1 MEDLLTIGE
10 LKKEEVKEIL
20 SLAMDIKKNKGKYRN
35 ALKDKILAMVFEK
48 PSLRTRMTFE
58 VGMLEMGGQAIYLG
72 PSEIQLGKRE
82 SIADVA
88 RNLERWVDGIM
99 IRTFGH
105 ENVEEMAKWAKPPVI
120 NGLTDLHHPCQALAD
135 YFTLLEKFGKL
146 EGLKVAYIGDGNNV
160 CHSLIEG
167 ASKLGVNISIATP
180 EGYEPKKEIVEKA
193 IKESNSKIEILRD
206 PVEAVKGADAI
217 YTDTWTSMGQ
227 EHEREIRV
235 KIFRPYQVN
244 KSLMEKTGKKTY
256 FMHCLPAH
264 RGEEVTDEVID
275 SEYSLVF
282 DEAENRLH
290 VQKAI
295 MYILMGGKV

>member
-1 MEDLLTIGE
+1 MKGLLTIEE
-10 LKKEEVKEIL
+10 LKKEEVREIL
-20 SLAMDIKKNKGKYRN
+20 SLTKEIKQNKEKYRN

-58 VGMLEMGGQAIYLG
+58 VGMLEMGGRAIYLG

-120 NGLTDLHHPCQALAD
+120 NGLSDLHHPCQALAD
-135 YFTLLEKFGKL
+135 YFTLFEKFGKL
-146 EGLKVAYIGDGNNV
+146 EGLKLAYIGDGNNV

-180 EGYEPKKEIVEKA
+180 EGYEPKKEIVERA
-193 IKESNSKIEILRD
+193 MKEANSKIEILRD
-206 PVEAVKGADAI
+206 PVEAVKNAEAV
-217 YTDTWTSMGQ
+217 YTDTWISMGQ
-227 EHEREIRV
+227 EHEREFRM
-235 KIFRPYQVN
+235 KIFKPYQVN
-244 KSLMEKTGKKTY
+244 KALMEKTGKKTY

-264 RGEEVTDEVID
+264 RGEEVTDEAID

-295 MYILMGGKV
+295 MYILMGGKI

>member
-1 MEDLLTIGE
+1 MKGLLTIEE
-10 LKKEEVKEIL
+10 LKKEEVREIL
-20 SLAMDIKKNKGKYRN
+20 SLTKEIKQNKEKYRN

-58 VGMLEMGGQAIYLG
+58 VGMLEMGGRAIYLG

-120 NGLTDLHHPCQALAD
+120 NGLSDLHHPCQALAD
-135 YFTLLEKFGKL
+135 YFTLFEKFGKL
-146 EGLKVAYIGDGNNV
+146 EGLKLAYIGDGNNV

-180 EGYEPKKEIVEKA
+180 EGYEPKKEIVERA
-193 IKESNSKIEILRD
+193 MKEANSKIEILRD
-206 PVEAVKGADAI
+206 PVEAVKNAEAV
-217 YTDTWTSMGQ
+217 YTDTWISMGQ
-227 EHEREIRV
+227 EHEREFRM
-235 KIFRPYQVN
+235 KIFKPYQVN
-244 KSLMEKTGKKTY
+244 KALMEKTGKKTY

-295 MYILMGGKV
+295 MYILMGGKI

>member
-1 MEDLLTIGE
+1 MIDLLTIGE
-10 LKKEEVKEIL
+10 LKKEEVGEIL
-20 SLAMDIKKNKGKYRN
+20 SLAMEIKKNKEKYRN

-58 VGMLEMGGQAIYLG
+58 VGMLEMGGKAIYLG

-120 NGLTDLHHPCQALAD
+120 NGLSDLHHPCQALAD
-135 YFTLLEKFGKL
+135 YLTLFEKFGKL
-146 EGLKVAYIGDGNNV
+146 EGLKLAYIGDGNNV
-160 CHSLIEG
+160 CHSLLEG
-167 ASKLGVNISIATP
+167 AAKLGVNISIATP
-180 EGYEPKKEIVEKA
+180 EGYEPKKEIVERA
-193 IKESNSKIEILRD
+193 MKEANSEIEILRD
-206 PVEAVKGADAI
+206 PFEAVKGADAI

-227 EHEREIRV
+227 EHEKETRV

-244 KSLMEKTGKKTY
+244 RSLMEKTGKKTY

-264 RGEEVTDEVID
+264 RGEEVTDDVID

-290 VQKAI
+290 VQKAV
-295 MYILMGGKV
+295 MHILIGGKF

>member
-1 MEDLLTIGE
+1 MKDLLTIEE
-10 LKKEEVKEIL
+10 LRKEDVREIL
-20 SLAMDIKKNKGKYRN
+20 SLAKEIKQNKEKYRN
-35 ALKDKILAMVFEK
+35 ALKDKVLAMVFEK
-48 PSLRTRMTFE
+48 PSLRTRVTFE
-58 VGMLEMGGQAIYLG
+58 VGILEMGGRAIYLG

-105 ENVEEMAKWAKPPVI
+105 ENVEETAKWAKLPVI
-120 NGLTDLHHPCQALAD
+120 NGLSDLHHPCQALAD

-146 EGLKVAYIGDGNNV
+146 EGLKLAYVGDGNNV

-167 ASKLGVNISIATP
+167 SSKLGVNISIATP
-180 EGYEPKKEIVEKA
+180 EGYEPKKEIVERTMKGA
-193 IKESNSKIEILRD
+193 NSRIEILKD
-206 PVEAVKGADAI
+206 PVEAVKGADVV

-227 EHEREIRV
+227 EMEREFRI
-235 KIFRPYQVN
+235 KIFKPYQVN
-244 KSLMEKTGKKTY
+244 KALMEKTGKKTY

-295 MYILMGGKV
+295 MYILMGGKI

>member
-1 MEDLLTIGE
+1 MNDLLTIGE
-10 LKKEEVKEIL
+10 LEKEEVREIL
-20 SLAMDIKKNKGKYRN
+20 SLAMEIKKNKGKYRS

-58 VGMLEMGGQAIYLG
+58 VGMLEMGGKAIYLG

-99 IRTFGH
+99 IRTFGQ

-120 NGLTDLHHPCQALAD
+120 NGLSDLHHPCQALAD

-146 EGLKVAYIGDGNNV
+146 EGLKIAYVGDGNNV

-167 ASKLGVNISIATP
+167 ASKLGVDISIATP

-193 IKESNSKIEILRD
+193 IKEANSKIEIVRD
-206 PVEAVKGADAI
+206 PVEAVKNADAI

-227 EHEREIRV
+227 EHEKEIRV
-235 KIFRPYQVN
+235 KVFRPYQVN
-244 KSLMEKTGKKTY
+244 KALMEKTGKKTY

-264 RGEEVTDEVID
+264 RGEEVSDEVID

-282 DEAENRLH
+282 EEAENRLH

>member
-1 MEDLLTIGE
+1 MKDLLTIGE
-10 LKKEEVKEIL
+10 LKKEEVREIL
-20 SLAMDIKKNKGKYRN
+20 SLAMEIKKNKEKFRN

-58 VGMLEMGGQAIYLG
+58 VGMLEMGGKAIYLG

-82 SIADVA
+82 SVADVA

-99 IRTFGH
+99 IRTFGQ

-120 NGLTDLHHPCQALAD
+120 NGLSDLHHPCQALAD

-146 EGLKVAYIGDGNNV
+146 EGLKLAYVGDGNNV

-167 ASKLGVNISIATP
+167 ASKLGVHISVATP
-180 EGYEPKKEIVEKA
+180 EGYEPKKEIVERA
-193 IKESNSKIEILRD
+193 MKEANSKIEILRD
-206 PVEAVKGADAI
+206 PVEAVKDADAI

-235 KIFRPYQVN
+235 KIFKPYQVN

>member
-1 MEDLLTIGE
+1 MKDLLTIGE
-10 LKKEEVKEIL
+10 LKKEEVREIL
-20 SLAMDIKKNKGKYRN
+20 SLTMEIKKNKGKYRN

-58 VGMLEMGGQAIYLG
+58 VGMLEMGGKAIYLG

-105 ENVEEMAKWAKPPVI
+105 DNVEKMAEWAKPPVI
-120 NGLTDLHHPCQALAD
+120 NGLSDLHHPCQALAD

-146 EGLKVAYIGDGNNV
+146 EGLKLAYVGDGNNV

-167 ASKLGVNISIATP
+167 ASKLGVHISIATP
-180 EGYEPKKEIVEKA
+180 EGYEPKREIVKMA
-193 IKESNSKIEILRD
+193 MKEANSKIEILRD
-206 PVEAVKGADAI
+206 PVEAVKDADAV

-227 EHEREIRV
+227 EHEKEIRV
-235 KIFRPYQVN
+235 KIFKPYQVN

>member
-1 MEDLLTIGE
+1 MIDLLTIGE
-10 LKKEEVKEIL
+10 LKKEEVREIL
-20 SLAMDIKKNKGKYRN
+20 SLAMEIKKNKEKYRN

-58 VGMLEMGGQAIYLG
+58 VGMLEMGGKAIYLG

-105 ENVEEMAKWAKPPVI
+105 ENVEEMARWAKPPVI
-120 NGLTDLHHPCQALAD
+120 NGLSDLHHPCQALAD
-135 YFTLLEKFGKL
+135 YLTLFEKFGKL
-146 EGLKVAYIGDGNNV
+146 EGLKLAYVGDGNNV
-160 CHSLIEG
+160 CHSLLEG
-167 ASKLGVNISIATP
+167 AAKLGVNISIATP
-180 EGYEPKKEIVEKA
+180 EGYEPKKEIVERA
-193 IKESNSKIEILRD
+193 MKEANSEIQILRD
-206 PVEAVKGADAI
+206 PLEAVKGADAI

-227 EHEREIRV
+227 EHEKEIRA

-244 KSLMEKTGKKTY
+244 KSLMEKTGKMTY

-264 RGEEVTDEVID
+264 RGEEVTDDVID

-295 MYILMGGKV
+295 MHILIGSKV

>member
-1 MEDLLTIGE
+1 MNDLLTIGE
-10 LKKEEVKEIL
+10 LKKEEVLEIIYLTKEI
-20 SLAMDIKKNKGKYRN
+20 KVNKEKFRT

-58 VGMLEMGGQAIYLG
+58 VGMLEMGGKAIYLG
-72 PSEIQLGKRE
+72 PAEIQLGKRE
-82 SIADVA
+82 SIADVS

-105 ENVEEMAKWAKPPVI
+105 ENVEVMARWAKPPVI
-120 NGLTDLHHPCQALAD
+120 NGLSDLHHPCQALAD
-135 YFTLLEKFGKL
+135 YYTLMEKFGKL
-146 EGLKVAYIGDGNNV
+146 EKLKLAYVGDGNNV

-167 ASKLGVNISIATP
+167 AAKLGVDISIATP

-193 IKESNSKIEILRD
+193 KKEANSTIELFTD
-206 PVEAVKGADAI
+206 PAEAVKGADAV

-227 EHEREIRV
+227 EQEKDIRT

-244 KSLMEKTGKKTY
+244 KELMEKTGKNTY

-264 RGEEVTDEVID
+264 RGEEVTDEIID
-275 SEYSLVF
+275 SEISLVF

-295 MYILMGGKV
+295 MFILMGGKL

>member
-1 MEDLLTIGE
+1 MKDLLTIGE
-10 LKKEEVKEIL
+10 LKKEEVREIL
-20 SLAMDIKKNKGKYRN
+20 SLTMEIKKNKKKFRN

-58 VGMLEMGGQAIYLG
+58 VGMLEMGGKAIYLG

-105 ENVEEMAKWAKPPVI
+105 DNVEKMAEWAKPPVI
-120 NGLTDLHHPCQALAD
+120 NGLSDLHHPCQALAD

-146 EGLKVAYIGDGNNV
+146 EGLKLAYVGDGNNV

-167 ASKLGVNISIATP
+167 ASKLGVHISVATP
-180 EGYEPKKEIVEKA
+180 EGYEPKKEIVERA
-193 IKESNSKIEILRD
+193 MKETNSKIEILRD
-206 PVEAVKGADAI
+206 PVEAVKKADAI

-227 EHEREIRV
+227 EHEKEIRV
-235 KIFRPYQVN
+235 KIFKPYQVN

>member
-1 MEDLLTIGE
+1 MKDLLTIGE

>member
-1 MEDLLTIGE
+1 MNDFVTIGE

-20 SLAMDIKKNKGKYRN
+20 SLAMEIKKNKKKYGN

-58 VGMLEMGGQAIYLG
+58 VGMLEMGGKAIYLG

-105 ENVEEMAKWAKPPVI
+105 KNVEEMAKWAKPPVI

-135 YFTLLEKFGKL
+135 YFTLFEKFGKL
-146 EGLKVAYIGDGNNV
+146 EGLKIAYIGDGNNV

-167 ASKLGVNISIATP
+167 ASKLGVNISVATP
-180 EGYEPKKEIVEKA
+180 EGYEPKKEIVEKTM
-193 IKESNSKIEILRD
+193 KEANSKIEILRD
-206 PVEAVKGADAI
+206 PVEAVKNADAI

-227 EHEREIRV
+227 EHEKEIRI
-235 KIFRPYQVN
+235 KIFRSYQVN
-244 KSLMEKTGKKTY
+244 KSLMEKTGKKSY

-275 SEYSLVF
+275 SEYSIVF

>member
-1 MEDLLTIGE
+1 MKDFLTIGE
-10 LKKEEVKEIL
+10 LKKEEVQEIL
-20 SLAMDIKKNKGKYRN
+20 SLTMDIKKNKEKYRN

-58 VGMLEMGGQAIYLG
+58 VGMIEMGGQAIYLG

-82 SIADVA
+82 SVADVA
-88 RNLERWVDGIM
+88 RNLERWVNGIM

-167 ASKLGVNISIATP
+167 ASKLGVNISVATP

-193 IKESNSKIEILRD
+193 MKEANSKIEILRD

-227 EHEREIRV
+227 EHEKEIRV

-244 KSLMEKTGKKTY
+244 KSLVEKTGKKTY

>member
-1 MEDLLTIGE
+1 MKDLLTIGE
-10 LKKEEVKEIL
+10 LKKEEVREIL
-20 SLAMDIKKNKGKYRN
+20 SLTMEIKKNKGKYRN

-58 VGMLEMGGQAIYLG
+58 VGMLEMGGKAIYLG

-105 ENVEEMAKWAKPPVI
+105 DNVEKMAEWAKPPVI
-120 NGLTDLHHPCQALAD
+120 NGLSDLHHPCQALAD

-146 EGLKVAYIGDGNNV
+146 EGLKLAYVGDGNNV

-167 ASKLGVNISIATP
+167 ASKLGVHISIATP
-180 EGYEPKKEIVEKA
+180 EGYEPKREIVKMA
-193 IKESNSKIEILRD
+193 MKEANSKIEILRD
-206 PVEAVKGADAI
+206 PVEAVKDADAV

-227 EHEREIRV
+227 EHEKEIRV
-235 KIFRPYQVN
+235 KIFKPFQVN